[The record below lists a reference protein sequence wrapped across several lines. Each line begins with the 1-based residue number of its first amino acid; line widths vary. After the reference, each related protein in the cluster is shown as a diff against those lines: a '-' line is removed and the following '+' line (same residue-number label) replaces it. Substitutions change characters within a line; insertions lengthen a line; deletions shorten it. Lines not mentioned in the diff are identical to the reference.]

1 MLRRTLAAIAALT
14 AVVAVSIGIQAQG
27 SRNTHSLLAGA
38 ELSVGCQAGIIYV
51 TPDGASRIIG
61 CSSAATSTATITLTP
76 GPTSTA
82 GPSVTP
88 SITPTPNAQ
97 WWLAGGVDP
106 ADVVGAWRS
115 QGAASY
121 AASLVNLSG
130 GPNLVAPPPPEAG
143 PTWTAQRGWQGSSH
157 NRLQVAGGAYPQ
169 HGWSYFMKVG
179 DSRIGSQQFMGCRN
193 IWNQDATGMDL
204 NNTGAFQSINA
215 FGNGA
220 FGGVVIT
227 GTMTLAGS
235 RYYVDGVLR
244 SPLLP
249 TPNATPPPACAYQLY
264 ILTSH
269 WGDLTGTATPGPHGG
284 STQTRV
290 YALAVYS
297 DTLTAGQVAA
307 IATAVSG
314 W

>member
-1 MLRRTLAAIAALT
+1 MNRRAIAPAILAATVLALG
-14 AVVAVSIGIQAQG
+14 AVALSAQGSRVAVSIPASSEILASCQG
-27 SRNTHSLLAGA
+27 G
-38 ELSVGCQAGIIYV
+38 VIYV
-51 TPDGASRIIG
+51 TPEGAARAVG
-61 CSSAATSTATITLTP
+61 CSAPATSTATVTP
-76 GPTSTA
+76 STTPTA
-82 GPSVTP
+82 GASATP
-88 SITPTPNAQ
+88 SITPTPDSQ

-115 QGAASY
+115 QGAASF

-130 GPNLVAPPPPEAG
+130 SGPNLISAPYPEAG
-143 PTWTAQRGWQGSSH
+143 PTWTANRGWQGAPH
-157 NRLQVAGGAYPQ
+157 NRLQVAGGAYPK

-179 DSRIGSQQFMGCRN
+179 NSQIGSQQFMGCRN
-193 IWNQDATGMDL
+193 VWYQDATGMDL

-220 FGGVVIT
+220 FGGIVVT
-227 GTMTLAGS
+227 GTMTLAGN
-235 RYYVDGVLR
+235 RYYTNGILR
-244 SPLLP
+244 SPILP
-249 TPNATPPPACAYQLY
+249 TPNATPAASCAYELY

-284 STQTRV
+284 GTQTQV

-297 DTLTAGQVAA
+297 DTLTAGQAAA
-307 IATAVSG
+307 IATAVSS